1 WRMKV
6 ASTYR
11 AVQASAAGDSLHHQ
25 LCKGPVSL
33 PGLLALL
40 RSFAAP
46 SPTPPRLRF
55 RAAPATPSPSDAT
68 LRIQTCHDALREGFA
83 LAKYRKTY
91 RFDPHGYNDYPF
103 HNE

>member
-1 WRMKV
+1 M

-33 PGLLALL
+33 PGLLVLL

-46 SPTPPRLRF
+46 SPYTAETALQSGAADAIAVGRHSSNPDLPRPIAR
-55 RAAPATPSPSDAT
+55 S
-68 LRIQTCHDALREGFA
+68 TCACKVPQNLQVRSA
-83 LAKYRKTY
+83 WLQ
-91 RFDPHGYNDYPF
+91 
-103 HNE
+103 